1 MLRLAALALTCC
13 FCFAACDAS
22 LSDDALDNPAA
33 PVGEP
38 GPALSPVTIAAG
50 LVSWRKA
57 GAIQGGA
64 SCASCHAPDAFDL
77 AYFDFDDQTIRRR
90 VAPHLGERDAQR
102 IVELVKAIGCA
113 TASRSATTAP
123 TVRFSRAGRCCREQ
137 TSPSAIWRFG
147 RQMVRS
153 GLGTTDVLS
162 PQIARRE
169 RDRWMANDPRT
180 FRIGLALNRWS
191 EDPHEGDASIAD
203 WLPDLPRFPRDA
215 DAERALFAAH
225 DAYLS
230 DSTDQ
235 ALFRLLDVTGDLRDD
250 ERIRRQR
257 CPVHGAQ
264 IRARSWSRSTC
275 FAEEVRTG
283 SLWGNRPSSRGFQP
297 RLTRTKVPTRFG
309 WSAILPVSTKEA
321 ISSCPPK
328 SSHASATSSTRRR
341 RVKLTWFSGRMAVRS
356 GLAAH
361 AQAPTLP
368 SRPST

>member
-38 GPALSPVTIAAG
+38 GPALAETIAAG

-102 IVELVKAIGCA
+102 IVELVKAIRLRDGITQRDHRTHRPFQPGGQVLPGA
-113 TASRSATTAP
+113 NVAERDLA
-123 TVRFSRAGRCCREQ
+123 
-137 TSPSAIWRFG
+137 FG

-203 WLPDLPRFPRDA
+203 WLPDLPRLPRDA

-230 DSTDQ
+230 DPTDQ
-235 ALFRLLDVTGDLRDD
+235 ALFRLLDVTGDLTTSGFDGN
-250 ERIRRQR
+250 
-257 CPVHGAQ
+257 GAQ
-264 IRARSWSRSTC
+264 FMEHKYGSVLVAQHLFR
-275 FAEEVRTG
+275 EEVRTG
-283 SLWGNRPSSRGFQP
+283 SLWGNRPSSAWLPAEMTRDKGPNPVWMVGDFARVHKRGD
-297 RLTRTKVPTRFG
+297 
-309 WSAILPVSTKEA
+309 IELPSEVVD
-321 ISSCPPK
+321 
-328 SSHASATSSTRRR
+328 ASATSSTRRCGA
-341 RVKLTWFSGRMAVRS
+341 SS
-356 GLAAH
+356 
-361 AQAPTLP
+361 
-368 SRPST
+368 